1 MFYKRIMRVL
11 CVRERCDIGEIKE
24 KNVKMGWMNS
34 IPYVDCHM
42 LEARTV
48 VVEQEGWE
56 ISILSQLRT
65 ELMCHLAY
73 LNYRANHSTVV
84 CGNGIA

>member
-11 CVRERCDIGEIKE
+11 CVRERWDIGEIKE
-24 KNVKMGWMNS
+24 KNVKMGWMNG
-34 IPYVDCHM
+34 IPWVDCHT

-56 ISILSQLRT
+56 ISILSLLRT
-65 ELMCHLAY
+65 ELMCHFA
-73 LNYRANHSTVV
+73 
-84 CGNGIA
+84 

>member
-1 MFYKRIMRVL
+1 MCE
-11 CVRERCDIGEIKE
+11 CVGRENVEILETKE
-24 KNVKMGWMNS
+24 KDVKMGWMNG
-34 IPYVDCHM
+34 IPWVDCHT

-65 ELMCHLAY
+65 ELMCHLA
-73 LNYRANHSTVV
+73 
-84 CGNGIA
+84 

>member
-1 MFYKRIMRVL
+1 
-11 CVRERCDIGEIKE
+11 
-24 KNVKMGWMNS
+24 MGWMNG

-42 LEARTV
+42 SEARND

-65 ELMCHLAY
+65 ELMCHLA
-73 LNYRANHSTVV
+73 
-84 CGNGIA
+84 

>member
-1 MFYKRIMRVL
+1 
-11 CVRERCDIGEIKE
+11 
-24 KNVKMGWMNS
+24 MGWMND
-34 IPYVDCHM
+34 IPWVNCHA

-65 ELMCHLAY
+65 ELMCHLA
-73 LNYRANHSTVV
+73 
-84 CGNGIA
+84 

>member
-1 MFYKRIMRVL
+1 MGKENVEFL
-11 CVRERCDIGEIKE
+11 ETKE
-24 KNVKMGWMNS
+24 KDVKMGWMNG
-34 IPYVDCHM
+34 IPWVDCHTLEARTVGVDCHT

-65 ELMCHLAY
+65 ELMCHLA
-73 LNYRANHSTVV
+73 
-84 CGNGIA
+84 

>member
-11 CVRERCDIGEIKE
+11 CVGERWDIGEIKE
-24 KNVKMGWMNS
+24 KNVKMGWMNG
-34 IPYVDCHM
+34 IPCVDCHL

-56 ISILSQLRT
+56 ISIL
-65 ELMCHLAY
+65 
-73 LNYRANHSTVV
+73 
-84 CGNGIA
+84 